1 MRKMYD
7 ITQPIVQRPKYWR
20 TQGSVSLPASDKV
33 DGWRFR
39 GFMQVGWSSRKE
51 GYFLPVSLLISEE
64 DFLGATPSLP
74 AESPSSARGVFQ
86 AQTKPITGQ
95 GVTKIGLS

>member
-1 MRKMYD
+1 MYD
-7 ITQPIVQRPKYWR
+7 VTQPIVQRPKYWQ
-20 TQGSVSLPASDKV
+20 TQGSVSLPASGKV
-33 DGWRFR
+33 DGWHFS
-39 GFMQVGWSSRKE
+39 GFTQVGWGSRKE

-64 DFLGATPSLP
+64 DFLEATPSLP
-74 AESPSSARGVFQ
+74 AESPSSQ